1 LKKVGLITIVLTY
14 RDRDLAIVKKCLDSL
29 ERQSLKDFNVVLVDY
44 GSQIEFANNLS
55 VLAKK
60 YNFVKLIQCPVQGQ
74 LWNKSRA
81 INIALKQCET
91 PYFLV
96 GDIDLVFHPDF
107 IKTAIKLASEN
118 VVYFKYSFLSKEES
132 LNDKNFEDYE
142 IDFEGGK
149 EITGTTL
156 FPTETLKKVNGYD
169 EFYHGWGAEDT
180 DIHERLKT
188 FGLKVV
194 FYNSSILLKHQ
205 WHPKAYRSKTSS
217 SPFHSNLERVNHDYM
232 YLTINNK
239 IVKANGN
246 QDWGILP
253 NKQDYLKLLLKPNVE
268 INIQP
273 IDFHFSALLAQ
284 LKNFNNQVVKIQINQ
299 VESKQRLIQTLKKT
313 LKKKYF
319 KYLKLEDVNNLL
331 LEEIIKNY
339 RSKPYEYHFNREVGR
354 INLTIYFN

>member
-1 LKKVGLITIVLTY
+1 LITLVLTY
-14 RDRDLAIVKKCLDSL
+14 RDRDLSIVKKCLNSL
-29 ERQSLKDFNVVLVDY
+29 ERQSLKDFNVAVVDY
-44 GSQIEFANNLS
+44 GSQIEFAEGLS
-55 VLAKK
+55 VLVKK
-60 YNFVKLIQCPVQGQ
+60 YRFITLIQCRVQGQ

-81 INIALKQCET
+81 INMALKQCNT

-107 IKTAIKLASEN
+107 IKTANGLASEH

-132 LNDKNFEDYE
+132 LKDMNFEDYD

-156 FPTETLKKVNGYD
+156 FPTDVLKKVNGYD

-188 FGLKVV
+188 LGLTVA
-194 FYNSSILLKHQ
+194 FYDENILIKHQ
-205 WHPKAYRSKTSS
+205 WHPKAYRSKSSS

-239 IVKANGN
+239 VIKANAH
-246 QDWGILP
+246 QDWGMLP
-253 NKQDYLKLLLKPNVE
+253 NKEDYLKLSLKPDIE

-273 IDFHFSALLAQ
+273 INMHFSALLAQ
-284 LKNFNNQVVKIQINQ
+284 FKNFNNQVVNIQINKT
-299 VESKQRLIQTLKKT
+299 ENKQRLFQTIKRY

-339 RSKPYEYHFNREVGR
+339 RNKPYIYHFNREAGR
-354 INLTIYFN
+354 INLIIYFN